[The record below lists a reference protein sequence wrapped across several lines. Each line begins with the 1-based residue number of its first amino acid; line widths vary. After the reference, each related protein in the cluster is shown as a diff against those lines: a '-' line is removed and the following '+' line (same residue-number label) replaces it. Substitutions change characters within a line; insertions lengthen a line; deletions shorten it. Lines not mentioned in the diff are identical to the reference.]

1 MSGFGYG
8 GYGGL
13 GPIGFILDLVIAV
26 GIIVAVVVLI
36 VWLARRLGRGSGSSP
51 YTDSAVLKPSDIL
64 QVRYA
69 RGRSRGISTK
79 KCCPIWASRAED
91 SWM

>member
-1 MSGFGYG
+1 MMGGGMMGGFGYG

-13 GPIGFILDLVIAV
+13 GLIGLILNLVIAV

-36 VWLARRLGRGSGSSP
+36 VWLARRLGSGSGSSP
-51 YTDSAVLKPSDIL
+51 YTDSAVLKPRDIL

-69 RGRSRGISTK
+69 RGEISRDQYKEMLSDLG
-79 KCCPIWASRAED
+79 
-91 SWM
+91 